1 MTDTTTKSNNEIEEL
16 NAKLKLL
23 ESKHPSEI
31 AEIDELIKLPDE
43 EPEDNKIQKEKKPRK
58 KPYGPPSEKQLEA
71 LKKGQT
77 RMAEIRKKQRED
89 AIERKEREK
98 EELERKIVEKAI
110 LLKRKQL
117 KKIKVLEELSD
128 EETTKDKEIQKQKQR
143 PPVIVI
149 PPNPYDTFKQ
159 KFNIR

>member
-1 MTDTTTKSNNEIEEL
+1 MTNKTTEGNSEIEEL
-16 NAKLKLL
+16 KAKLKLL
-23 ESKHPSEI
+23 EAEHPAELEEPKRPEI
-31 AEIDELIKLPDE
+31 V
-43 EPEDNKIQKEKKPRK
+43 EPEDNKIQKEKKPSK
-58 KPYGPPSEKQLEA
+58 KPTGPLSEKQLEA
-71 LKKGQT
+71 LKKGQNK
-77 RMAEIRKKQRED
+77 MAEIRKKQRED
-89 AIERKEREK
+89 AIERKEKEK

-128 EETTKDKEIQKQKQR
+128 EETAKEKEIQKQKQR